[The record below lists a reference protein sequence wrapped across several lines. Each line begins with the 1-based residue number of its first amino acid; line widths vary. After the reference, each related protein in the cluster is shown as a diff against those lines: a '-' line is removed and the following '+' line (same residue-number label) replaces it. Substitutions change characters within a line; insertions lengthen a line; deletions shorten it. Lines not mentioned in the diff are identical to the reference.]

1 MCVLM
6 CVIASVGL
14 RGWVGGGKEL
24 KNRKAFLMGSLFS
37 LQQSTALE
45 EFHPLHYVLVYFSL
59 FIQVLQVHFFLHMWK
74 KIQKVLSHERQIA
87 ATDTIK

>member
-24 KNRKAFLMGSLFS
+24 RNRNAFLMGSLFS
-37 LQQSTALE
+37 PQQSTALD
-45 EFHPLHYVLVYFSL
+45 FISIYVSALSLFWLMVIPWKLLCELLLMNNNELKTLMFNTYFSL
-59 FIQVLQVHFFLHMWK
+59 
-74 KIQKVLSHERQIA
+74 S
-87 ATDTIK
+87 

>member
-24 KNRKAFLMGSLFS
+24 RNRNAFLMGSLFS
-37 LQQSTALE
+37 PQQSTALDYIN
-45 EFHPLHYVLVYFSL
+45 LCVCSVTLLVDGHSL
-59 FIQVLQVHFFLHMWK
+59 ETSV
-74 KIQKVLSHERQIA
+74 
-87 ATDTIK
+87 